1 MSVHRTILPGE
12 TELQRWSLL
21 TLTTHRVVFS
31 SDGSSATSTSIL
43 LRSLEWTRLGR
54 SHQPLL
60 LVIAVLL
67 LVGSLAIL
75 AGGGREPAI
84 ATGPLLGGLLLLA
97 LYFGGRKTTL
107 ILAAGEGRIEVVLGG
122 DAKSGD
128 AARAFVN
135 AVEHAALRAQTQGL

>member
-107 ILAAGEGRIEVVLGG
+107 LLAAGEGRIEVVLGG
-122 DAKSGD
+122 DVKSGD

>member
-54 SHQPLL
+54 SHQPVL

-75 AGGGREPAI
+75 AGGAREPAI
-84 ATGPLLGGLLLLA
+84 ATGPLLGAIILFA
-97 LYFGGRKTTL
+97 LYFSGRKTTL
-107 ILAAGEGRIEVVLGG
+107 VLAAGDGRIEVMLGG
-122 DAKSGD
+122 DVKSRD

>member
-1 MSVHRTILPGE
+1 MSVHRTTLPGE

-21 TLTTHRVVFS
+21 SLTTHRVVFS

-54 SHQPLL
+54 SHQPVL

-75 AGGGREPAI
+75 ASAREPAV
-84 ATGPLLGGLLLLA
+84 ATGPLLGAVVLFA

-107 ILAAGEGRIEVVLGG
+107 VLAAGDGRIEVMLGG
-122 DAKSGD
+122 DVKSRD